1 MLVSYKNRINK
12 FKIIFLINQLAII
25 LMDIR
30 TLFLKAVKH
39 NPTNIYVE
47 IFRYLVSGIIAF
59 GADTAIL
66 YSLTEYAGLYY
77 LFSSIIGF
85 CAGLLISY
93 IMNVIWVF
101 NDRKIVN
108 KKLEFSIFLIISL
121 VGLAMNSLFMWLLT
135 SVFLVYYIYSKIIT
149 TVLVFIWNYFAKKKS
164 LFSK

>member
-1 MLVSYKNRINK
+1 
-12 FKIIFLINQLAII
+12 
-25 LMDIR
+25 MDLR

-39 NPTNIYVE
+39 NPANTYVE

-66 YSLTEYAGLYY
+66 YALTEYAHLYY
-77 LFSSIIGF
+77 LLSSIFGF
-85 CAGLLISY
+85 CVGLLISY